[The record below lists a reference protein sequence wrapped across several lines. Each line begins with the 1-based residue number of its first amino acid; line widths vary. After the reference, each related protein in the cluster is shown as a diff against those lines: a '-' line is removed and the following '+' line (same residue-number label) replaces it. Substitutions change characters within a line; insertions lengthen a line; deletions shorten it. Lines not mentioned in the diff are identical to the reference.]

1 MCGIAGIIRFDGS
14 QVQRRDM
21 QNILNQIEHRGRDDF
36 GLVGDDIQLSRKA
49 NIALGHKRLSIIDLS
64 HDSVQPMSY
73 SDGRLW
79 ISFNGEI
86 YNYLELRQ
94 ELMAEGYRFR
104 TRSDTEVILASYE
117 KWGEDCVTKLNGM
130 FAFALWDEELGQL
143 FCARDHLGIKP
154 FYYFKSEKCI
164 AFASES
170 KALSQFHQNNINL
183 DGLAA
188 YLLGLYVPGSWSIFD
203 GVAKLLPGHFM
214 IVKPS
219 GDFKLK
225 RYWRI
230 NSVSDG
236 EDNEVT
242 RASLEGHLKTAVM
255 RQLRSDV
262 PVGAFLSGGVDSGM
276 IVALA
281 SNQGIQ
287 LNTYSIGFE
296 GQVESELPAASMIA
310 TTFNTV
316 HRATNITARE
326 SIGILNTSLK
336 HLSEPIADPAI
347 VPSYLLSKMAA
358 ADGVKVVLSGTGGDE
373 VFAGYERYVGSNLRR
388 RVFSASPEWIREKVG
403 SILPRSSKISARLR
417 NTCLDM
423 LFTTGGDFDLCAGM
437 LGQGKKLEDF
447 LDRLSQSFPS
457 SVSQNCL
464 PLLYKQ
470 LGFDLS
476 VYLPDEILLLLDQ
489 MTMAHTIEGRVPFL
503 DLELVES
510 AFHFPS
516 ESHSKRGRTKILLR
530 EIASKYL
537 GEEYVWKKKQGFA
550 GPVPW
555 WVRGNL
561 QLFREVAISA
571 LEIPG
576 MEPIAPI
583 VFELCRHPTISAQQ
597 AHSLFILY
605 CLKQW
610 FDGLER

>member
-1 MCGIAGIIRFDGS
+1 
-14 QVQRRDM
+14 
-21 QNILNQIEHRGRDDF
+21 
-36 GLVGDDIQLSRKA
+36 
-49 NIALGHKRLSIIDLS
+49 
-64 HDSVQPMSY
+64 MSY

-86 YNYLELRQ
+86 SNYLELRQ
-94 ELMAEGYRFR
+94 ELIAEGYRFR
-104 TRSDTEVILASYE
+104 TKSDTEVILASYE
-117 KWGEDCVTKLNGM
+117 KWGEDCVTRLNGM
-130 FAFALWDEELGQL
+130 FAFALWDEKLGQL

-154 FYYFKSEKCI
+154 FYYFKSNKCF

-170 KALSQFHQNNINL
+170 RALSQFHQNNIDP

-188 YLLGLYVPGSWSIFD
+188 YLLGLYVPGGWSIFD

-219 GDFKLK
+219 GDFMLK

-230 NSVSDG
+230 NSVSDR

-242 RASLEGHLKTAVM
+242 RASLEGHLKTAVI

-281 SNQGIQ
+281 SKQGAQ

-296 GQVESELPAASMIA
+296 GQAESELPAASMIA
-310 TTFNTV
+310 ETFNTI
-316 HRATNITARE
+316 HHATNVTVKE
-326 SIGILNTSLK
+326 SISILNASLR

-347 VPSYLLSKMAA
+347 VPSYLLSEMAA

-373 VFAGYERYVGSNLRR
+373 VFAGYERYVGSNLPR
-388 RVFSASPEWIREKVG
+388 RVFSATPEWIREKVG
-403 SILPRSSKISARLR
+403 SILPRSSKMSARLR
-417 NTCLDM
+417 NTYLDM
-423 LFTTGGDFDLCAGM
+423 LFTTGGDFDLCAGL
-437 LGQGKKLEDF
+437 LGQGKQLGGF
-447 LDRLSQSFPS
+447 LDRLSESFPS
-457 SVSQNCL
+457 SVSQNSL

-489 MTMAHTIEGRVPFL
+489 MTMAHTVEGRVPFL

-510 AFHFPS
+510 AFRFPS

-537 GEEYVWKKKQGFA
+537 GEEYVWRKKQGFA

-561 QLFREVAISA
+561 QSFREVAISA

-576 MEPIAPI
+576 MEPLTPI
-583 VFELCRHPTISAQQ
+583 VFELCGHSTISAQQ

-605 CLKQW
+605 CLRQW
-610 FDGLER
+610 FDSLER